1 MAAERYSRRKN
12 LNIYWTVFDKVVGQP
27 AVING
32 FVMDMLTAE
41 EADSLVDLLNRG
53 NQASLWCVSAIFPAP
68 SAIE

>member
-1 MAAERYSRRKN
+1 MAVQRYSRRKN

-53 NQASLWCVSAIFPAP
+53 NQASLWYYAEWF
-68 SAIE
+68 

>member
-1 MAAERYSRRKN
+1 MAAQRYSRRKN

-53 NQASLWCVSAIFPAP
+53 NQASLWYYAEWF
-68 SAIE
+68 